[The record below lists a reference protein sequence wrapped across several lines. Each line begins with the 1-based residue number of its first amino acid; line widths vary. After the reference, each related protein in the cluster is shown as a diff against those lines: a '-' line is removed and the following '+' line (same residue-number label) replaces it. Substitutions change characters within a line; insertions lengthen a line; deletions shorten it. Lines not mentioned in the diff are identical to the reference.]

1 MIPTLGLS
9 SLLYL
14 CNCIAFILWASCIVS
29 INLFQ
34 PSQKS
39 ESIQELN
46 CYWNGILRNPLVK
59 IWRKKKYFSVSYQ
72 IWKQIKLHWAYRKRL
87 RKKSWEILF
96 AIWAPT
102 AWCRRCAVHLTESSM
117 SFSFQ
122 NIMISF
128 FQSII
133 ISFFSKPQDL
143 FLSVYNYLFL
153 FKTSWSLSFSL

>member
-9 SLLYL
+9 SLMYL
-14 CNCIAFILWASCIVS
+14 CNCIAFILWASCTLS

-34 PSQKS
+34 PSQKY
-39 ESIQELN
+39 ETTQDLN
-46 CYWNGILRNPLVK
+46 YYWNGFLRDPLVK
-59 IWRKKKYFSVSYQ
+59 IWRKKNSVSYQ
-72 IWKQIKLHWAYRKRL
+72 IWKQIKMHWACRKRL
-87 RKKSWEILF
+87 RKKSREILF

-133 ISFFSKPQDL
+133 ISFFSKHHDL
-143 FLSVYNYLFL
+143 FLSVYNDLFL
-153 FKTSWSLSFSL
+153 FETSWSLSFTL